1 MIHFT
6 ESETTSEMAEGRTSE
21 ALVSAL
27 TGRKQGPIADDEN
40 KLPFTIGQWDE
51 EEFEFHKLHSSL
63 IDSS

>member
-27 TGRKQGPIADDEN
+27 TGRKQGPRADDEN

-63 IDSS
+63 IESS